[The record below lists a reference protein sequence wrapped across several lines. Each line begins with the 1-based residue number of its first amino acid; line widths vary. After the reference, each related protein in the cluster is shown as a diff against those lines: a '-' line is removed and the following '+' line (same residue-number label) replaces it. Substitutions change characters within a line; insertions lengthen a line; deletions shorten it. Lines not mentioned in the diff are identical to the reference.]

1 MEETKEIKE
10 AIEENMEDI
19 EADPKLYEIGYLLTP
34 LIPADKLADEAN
46 LIRAVIEGEK
56 GLIAGEE
63 APKSRALAYEIKKLS
78 TAYFGWI
85 RFMARPD
92 AIESIKKSFDN
103 NANLLRF
110 LILNAEEE
118 TVSQNPLR
126 AARVKGIGPR
136 ETGEPK
142 EEIKE
147 EEIDKKL
154 EEIAGL

>member
-1 MEETKEIKE
+1 MDEIEEIKDEIEET
-10 AIEENMEDI
+10 I

-34 LIPADKLADEAN
+34 LIPADKLADEVN
-46 LIRAVIEGEK
+46 LIRTAIEKEK
-56 GLIAGEE
+56 GLITGEE
-63 APKSRALAYEIKKLS
+63 IPKSRQLAYEIKKFN

-92 AIESIKKSFDN
+92 TLESLKKSFDAN
-103 NANLLRF
+103 LNLLRF

-118 TVSQNPLR
+118 IVSQKPFKTNN
-126 AARVKGIGPR
+126 AKGR
-136 ETGEPK
+136 ENALETHK
-142 EEIKE
+142 EEIRE

>member
-1 MEETKEIKE
+1 MDEIEEIKDEIE
-10 AIEENMEDI
+10 ATI

-34 LIPADKLADEAN
+34 LIPADKLDDEVN
-46 LIRAVIEGEK
+46 LIRSAIEKEK
-56 GLIAGEE
+56 GLITGEE
-63 APKSRALAYEIKKLS
+63 APKSRSLAYEIKKFT
-78 TAYFGWI
+78 TASFGWI

-92 AIESIKKSFDN
+92 ALENLKKSFDG

-110 LILNAEEE
+110 LILNAEKE
-118 TVSQNPLR
+118 TIFQKPLR
-126 AARVKGIGPR
+126 AVRAKSADTQTPR
-136 ETGEPK
+136 

>member
-1 MEETKEIKE
+1 MVPMDEIEEIKDE
-10 AIEENMEDI
+10 IEEEV

-34 LIPADKLADEAN
+34 LIPADKLVDEVN
-46 LIRAVIEGEK
+46 LIRSAIEKEK
-56 GLIAGEE
+56 GLIVGEE
-63 APKSRALAYEIKKLS
+63 APKSRQLAYEIKKFT
-78 TAYFGWI
+78 TASFGWI

-92 AIESIKKSFDN
+92 TLERLKKSFDG

-110 LILNAEEE
+110 LILNAEKE
-118 TVSQNPLR
+118 TVSQKPFKSIKP
-126 AARVKGIGPR
+126 KGKEDSVNI
-136 ETGEPK
+136 PK